1 MPRKDKKGDKKAQ
14 KGEVKDQLSAVDKT
28 FFELSINDLNS
39 KLTNLRKRNN
49 ELEDKNVVTEAQMMQ
64 LDDDRADII
73 AFLSRTTSK
82 QSNAI
87 KDLEEKLFQLAK
99 VRTEETERFQS
110 IIKDWESKYKAMH
123 DQLSSEIK
131 LLAGKLNYLEEFRL
145 QHDDLMAKFDQQEK
159 NLNEQEQRHKDTLYE
174 LEHKQIKQK
183 VHLKNQLEQRLF
195 ELSNEFMRT
204 NHIRQA
210 AHVQRMTR
218 ENIALNNEIER
229 LLQSV
234 AELRAQNKSLAPQ
247 SKRQRQINHG
257 LAEENAQLA
266 NMCKRYVRIIG
277 RLTAECE
284 RLTVET
290 GKIDATDKMRRMAE
304 VREMTSRKEL
314 NEFKANVSA
323 LQSTLNEQQQNLHTH
338 QEMDVKCRLEIGQL
352 LAMLR
357 RLKEMICQII
367 QCKDTA
373 DSMAFEMQRK
383 QLLAEL
389 LSILAPL
396 TDFDDVCLGEMVDVA
411 TAAGVDDDDQM
422 TLLGE
427 HETYRKGTIGITPRK
442 SIGNIMMRNTQT
454 SFRARRKSLLEL
466 QKQSTIDTDRK
477 SPSLI
482 GCAIIDISESA
493 IQTEAIDSM
502 RCDEEQQGDEKK
514 LGIARKKSIMQKS
527 IESEDGD
534 GNK

>member
-1 MPRKDKKGDKKAQ
+1 MPKKDKKGDKKAQ
-14 KGEVKDQLSAVDKT
+14 KEVKDQLCAVDKT
-28 FFELSINDLNS
+28 FYELTITDLNS
-39 KLTNLRKRNN
+39 KLANLRKRNN
-49 ELEDKNVVTEAQMMQ
+49 ELEDKNVETEAQMMQ

-73 AFLSRTTSK
+73 AFLNRTTSK
-82 QSNAI
+82 QSNSI

-183 VHLKNQLEQRLF
+183 AHLKNQLEQRLF

-204 NHIRQA
+204 NHIRTA

-229 LLQSV
+229 LLHSV
-234 AELRAQNKSLAPQ
+234 DELRTQNKTLTGQ
-247 SKRQRQINHG
+247 SKRQRQTNHG
-257 LAEENAQLA
+257 LTEENAQLS
-266 NMCKRYVRIIG
+266 NMCKRYVRIIS

-284 RLTVET
+284 RLKVET

-314 NEFKANVSA
+314 NECKANVNELKS
-323 LQSTLNEQQQNLHTH
+323 SLNEQSKSLHEH

-357 RLKEMICQII
+357 RSKEMICQII
-367 QCKDTA
+367 QCKDAA
-373 DSMAFEMQRK
+373 DSMAFEVQRK

-389 LSILAPL
+389 LRILAPL
-396 TDFDDVCLGEMVDVA
+396 SDFDDVCVGQIGDSA
-411 TAAGVDDDDQM
+411 DGDDDQM
-422 TLLGE
+422 TLLE
-427 HETYRKGTIGITPRK
+427 EQAYRKGTIGITPRK
-442 SIGNIMMRNTQT
+442 SIGNIMRTTQT
-454 SFRARRKSLLEL
+454 SFRARRKSLFEM
-466 QKQSTIDTDRK
+466 QKQLTIDTDRK
-477 SPSLI
+477 SPSLM
-482 GCAIIDISESA
+482 GCPIIDISENVTHLES
-493 IQTEAIDSM
+493 IDSM
-502 RCDEEQQGDEKK
+502 RCEEEQGDDGK
-514 LGIARKKSIMQKS
+514 LAVARKKSIMQKS
-527 IESEDGD
+527 VESEDGE
-534 GNK
+534 GKK